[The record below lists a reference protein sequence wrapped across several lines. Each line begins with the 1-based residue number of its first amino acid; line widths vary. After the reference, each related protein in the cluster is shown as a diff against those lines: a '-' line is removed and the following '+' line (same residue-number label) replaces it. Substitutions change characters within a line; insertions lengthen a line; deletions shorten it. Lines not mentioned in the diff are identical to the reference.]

1 MHDHAKHAPHAHAH
15 AGHDHDHTRDAKPAQ
30 LAKAL
35 AITGAFLVVEVIG
48 GILTGVLMGLIN
60 GVNITFLR
68 LPPFIATLAMMM
80 IAGGL
85 ALVISGVAPIYFST
99 SAPDFKKIALGVII
113 PGIPN
118 AVLVAAVLAIIA
130 YLVLSKTLLGR
141 YTFAIGSNE
150 EATRLSGVNTRRWT
164 ILIYMFAGAFTGV
177 AGIVIATLGPGPAFA
192 LNAASFVVV
201 VGALALVRARSV
213 ANTVT
218 TRLVSGFVEAVR
230 YIPTQPGI
238 AVVVVMLQREVAGR
252 ICARAGDSDYSALS
266 VIVSAGFDASPG
278 FMVGPNHFF
287 PRPKV
292 ESQVVRLVPKISP
305 IPAGEMELFKAVVSC
320 AFHQRRKVLG
330 NSLIHLPRIDREL
343 LEGLALR
350 ASIDIRRR
358 PQEVSPAPVSYTH
371 LTLPTIYSV

>member
-1 MHDHAKHAPHAHAH
+1 MSVDTQQQQRDVLPDVVTRVKRRFTTDVRYLPVLGTFVVIAAMIIAGGALYKNFLSPGTMSNQFINNAHLIV
-15 AGHDHDHTRDAKPAQ
+15 
-30 LAKAL
+30 LAVGMTFVI
-35 AITGAFLVVEVIG
+35 ITGGIDLSIGTGMALCAVMTGVFVTNMGLPVWVGVIG

-118 AVLVAAVLAIIA
+118 AVLVTAVLAIIA

-177 AGIVIATLGPGPAFA
+177 AGIVIASRLDSAQPQIGTGYELQAIAAVIIGGTSLLGGRGSILGTVIGA
-192 LNAASFVVV
+192 LIMSVLVNGLRIMSIQPEWQNIVVGVVV
-201 VGALALVRARSV
+201 LLAVFLDSLRNR
-213 ANTVT
+213 
-218 TRLVSGFVEAVR
+218 
-230 YIPTQPGI
+230 
-238 AVVVVMLQREVAGR
+238 QR
-252 ICARAGDSDYSALS
+252 
-266 VIVSAGFDASPG
+266 
-278 FMVGPNHFF
+278 
-287 PRPKV
+287 
-292 ESQVVRLVPKISP
+292 
-305 IPAGEMELFKAVVSC
+305 
-320 AFHQRRKVLG
+320 
-330 NSLIHLPRIDREL
+330 
-343 LEGLALR
+343 
-350 ASIDIRRR
+350 
-358 PQEVSPAPVSYTH
+358 T
-371 LTLPTIYSV
+371 